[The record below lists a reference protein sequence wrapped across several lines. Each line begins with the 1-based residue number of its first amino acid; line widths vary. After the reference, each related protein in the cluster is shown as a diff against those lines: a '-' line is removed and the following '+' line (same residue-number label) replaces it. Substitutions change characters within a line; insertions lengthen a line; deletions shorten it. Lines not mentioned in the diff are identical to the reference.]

1 MEFRE
6 ITIPQT
12 SIAVTVLEGM
22 MKETVAILSM
32 GVTNDA
38 RTLKTFGPD
47 SINRQYKNMKWTP
60 EDRKDLVIILDQQT
74 TLAWQTDRKSSMKGM
89 IRIAPKPDTTR
100 KLIRKLEKVGNTRSQ
115 VQAMLMILMCL
126 PKVSHPMVQM
136 KLKMA
141 VMILK
146 TC

>member
-60 EDRKDLVIILDQQT
+60 EDRKDLVIILD
-74 TLAWQTDRKSSMKGM
+74 
-89 IRIAPKPDTTR
+89 
-100 KLIRKLEKVGNTRSQ
+100 
-115 VQAMLMILMCL
+115 
-126 PKVSHPMVQM
+126 
-136 KLKMA
+136 
-141 VMILK
+141 
-146 TC
+146 